1 MEVMLFDPGSSA
13 VVALLGFFGVLVWR
27 IREGSRQVTLKSIV
41 FPPLG
46 MATGFSM
53 FVVSGFRPP
62 LAWALGAFLIG
73 ALVLS
78 YPLIR
83 TSRLVLVQDTVKMHR
98 SKVFFMVVLILFA
111 VRYLARGYVDK
122 IISVQQTAGLF
133 FILAFGMIVTWRT
146 AMFFE
151 YKRLV
156 AHRIPRDLTRSSD
169 GQAESHSHKR

>member
-1 MEVMLFDPGSSA
+1 MEVMLFVPGSSA
-13 VVALLGFFGVLVWR
+13 IGALLGLFGVLVWR
-27 IREGSRQVTLKSIV
+27 LREGSRPVTLKTIV
-41 FPPLG
+41 LPPLG

-53 FVVSGFRPP
+53 FVVSGFRVP

-73 ALVLS
+73 ALVLA

-83 TSRLVLVQDTVKMHR
+83 TSRLVLKQDTVMMHR
-98 SKVFFMVVLILFA
+98 SRVFFMVVLILFA
-111 VRYLARGYVDK
+111 VRYFARDYVGK

-133 FILAFGMIVTWRT
+133 FILAFGMIVVWRT

-156 AHRIPRDLTRSSD
+156 ANRIPDDLARPSD
-169 GQAESHSHKR
+169 EPEESNLQER

>member
-1 MEVMLFDPGSSA
+1 MKVMLLAPGSSA
-13 VVALLGFFGVLVWR
+13 VVAVLGLMGVLVWR
-27 IREGSRQVTLKSIV
+27 LREGSRPVTLKTIV

-53 FVVSGFRPP
+53 FVVSGFRIP

-83 TSRLVLVQDTVKMHR
+83 TSRLVLERDTVMMHR
-98 SKVFFMVVLILFA
+98 SKIFFMVVLILFA
-111 VRYLARGYVDK
+111 VRYLARDYVGK

-133 FILAFGMIVTWRT
+133 FILAFGMIVAWRT

-151 YKRLV
+151 YQRLFQQ
-156 AHRIPRDLTRSSD
+156 RIRGDLARLRD
-169 GQAESHSHKR
+169 QQEESHS

>member
-1 MEVMLFDPGSSA
+1 MEVMLFAPGSSA
-13 VVALLGFFGVLVWR
+13 VAAVLGLLGVLVWR
-27 IREGSRQVTLKSIV
+27 LREGSRPVTLKTIV

-53 FVVSGFRPP
+53 FIVSGFRVP

-73 ALVLS
+73 ALALS

-83 TSRLVLVQDTVKMHR
+83 TSRLVLEHDTVMMHR
-98 SKVFFMVVLILFA
+98 SRVFFMVVLILFA
-111 VRYLARGYVDK
+111 VRYLARDYVGK

-133 FILAFGMIVTWRT
+133 FILAFGMIVVWRT

-151 YKRLV
+151 YKRLFSQ
-156 AHRIPRDLTRSSD
+156 RIPGNLARPSGELE
-169 GQAESHSHKR
+169 ESHSQ

>member
-1 MEVMLFDPGSSA
+1 MLFAPGTSA
-13 VVALLGFFGVLVWR
+13 VVAVLGLLGVLVWR
-27 IREGSRQVTLKSIV
+27 LREGSRPVTLKTIV

-53 FVVSGFRPP
+53 FIVSSFRVP

-83 TSRLVLVQDTVKMHR
+83 TSRLVLERDTVMVHR
-98 SKVFFMVVLILFA
+98 SKVFFEVVLILIA
-111 VRYLARGYVDK
+111 VRYLARDYVGK
-122 IISVQQTAGLF
+122 IISVRQTAGLF
-133 FILAFGMIVTWRT
+133 LILAFGMIVAWRT

-151 YKRLV
+151 YKRLFQ
-156 AHRIPRDLTRSSD
+156 HRIRGDLAKLRDR
-169 GQAESHSHKR
+169 QEESHS

>member
-1 MEVMLFDPGSSA
+1 MLFTPGSSA
-13 VVALLGFFGVLVWR
+13 VVALLGLCGVLVWR
-27 IREGSRQVTLKSIV
+27 IREGSRQVTLKTIV

-53 FVVSGFRPP
+53 FVVSAFRVP

-73 ALVLS
+73 AVVLS

-83 TSRLVLVQDTVKMHR
+83 TSRLVLKQDTVMMHR
-98 SKVFFMVVLILFA
+98 SKVFFLVVLVLFA
-111 VRYLARGYVDK
+111 VRYMARGYVDK

-133 FILAFGMIVTWRT
+133 FILAFGMIAAWRT

-151 YKRLV
+151 YKRLF
-156 AHRIPRDLTRSSD
+156 AHKTPGGDLAKLSD
-169 GQAESHSHKR
+169 EQEESHSQQR